1 VERFVEKGQARTQSK
16 VRGSRKVGKVRC
28 HRPWNHGSTPQDWN
42 EGKEWKDKWMGNP
55 PMC

>member
-1 VERFVEKGQARTQSK
+1 MGIKGALRD
-16 VRGSRKVGKVRC
+16 RALEENG
-28 HRPWNHGSTPQDWN
+28 NNGSTPQDWN